1 MEQME
6 FLLDH
11 YKNPR
16 NYGELSSPD
25 LSYEDG
31 NPYCGDEIRID
42 FNIEDHKVKNVCF
55 KGKGC
60 VLSQAAASI
69 LTDIIKDKS
78 FEEIKS
84 ITAHDMIDKM
94 GMTVSPI
101 RIKCVLLA
109 LKVVKSALFSE
120 KDWPDEND

>member
-1 MEQME
+1 ME

-42 FNIEDHKVKNVCF
+42 FNIEDHKVKNVGF

-94 GMTVSPI
+94 GMSVSPI